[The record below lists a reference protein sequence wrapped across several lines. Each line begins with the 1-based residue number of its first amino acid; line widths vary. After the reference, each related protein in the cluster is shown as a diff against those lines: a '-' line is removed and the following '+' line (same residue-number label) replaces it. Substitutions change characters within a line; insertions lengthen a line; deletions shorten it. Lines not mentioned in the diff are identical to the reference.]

1 MMSLTFFLPLLLS
14 HMTDHMTGQEL
25 VDEDRYN
32 NYKAQFNSK
41 CESLGQ
47 KSSGAPL
54 KRTPLEPPLVWNH
67 HLCVHN
73 IEVFIFPVYFR

>member
-25 VDEDRYN
+25 ADEDRYN

-47 KSSGAPL
+47 KADTVGTTTVSIILRYSYLQYTSGRCGNKYL
-54 KRTPLEPPLVWNH
+54 D
-67 HLCVHN
+67 C
-73 IEVFIFPVYFR
+73 